1 MKKVV
6 FFIMKKTVIIIVP
19 LLVSFLL
26 NAQPTFKTVVPL
38 LPVTEG
44 ESFQVQYIIEDAEK
58 MTNFKPPVFIN
69 FDFVAGPNIY
79 TGSVQTLSGVK
90 QIANSVYTLV
100 AVKPGHFFIPG
111 ATATINGKLIRSN
124 DAVVEVISKEE
135 AARRFDKETAAINT
149 DYFLRPGED
158 AYEKIRKNLFLKM
171 KVDKK
176 TCFVGEPVLATFK
189 LYSRLE
195 SRSDIV
201 KNPGF
206 YGFAVHDMINLADKQ
221 VTTENVHG
229 KLFDVHTIRKV
240 QLYPFRAGAFTI
252 DAMEVKNTVEFSR
265 SAVNKKTEQEITE
278 GVLGNTNKEP
288 PDDNTSIF
296 ETDIST
302 DPLTINIKPV
312 PAKNKPANYNGA
324 TGIFKISASVVK
336 DKLAKNEEGI
346 LEITISGKGN
356 FIQLNAPSIQWPANI
371 EGFEPVVKDML
382 DKTQSPL
389 SGSRIF
395 RYSFLS
401 ANPGLYII
409 QPVSFSFFNPDSG
422 HYKIITTEAL
432 QVNISIEEKIN
443 RPVSKETITK
453 TEGMSEKYWL
463 MGMAVLVVCF
473 LGFLWLF
480 RAKKRN
486 TEQIPANPTASVAA
500 LSVNEILAPAYLLA
514 HADDK
519 SFYTSLYQAIWK
531 FFTHS
536 FHLSGSEM
544 NKKNLS
550 VKLKENKIG
559 PALIEETQHI
569 LQQCETGMF
578 TNADL
583 MRDKNNLLQKTK
595 ETLEEIGKSLL

>member
-1 MKKVV
+1 MKRITII
-6 FFIMKKTVIIIVP
+6 FIS

-44 ESFQVQYIIEDAEK
+44 ESFQVQYIIEEAEK
-58 MTNFKPPVFIN
+58 MTNFKPPAFIN

-79 TGSVQTLSGVK
+79 TGSVQTLNGIK
-90 QIANSVYTLV
+90 QITNSVYTLM
-100 AVKPGHFFIPG
+100 AVRRGHFFIPG

-135 AARRFDKETAAINT
+135 AAKRFDKENAAINT

-171 KVDKK
+171 KVNKK
-176 TCFVGEPVLATFK
+176 VCFVGEPVLATFK

-206 YGFAVHDMINLADKQ
+206 YGFTVHDMINLADKQ
-221 VTTENVHG
+221 VATENVHG
-229 KLFDVHTIRKV
+229 KLFDVHIIRKV

-265 SAVNKKTEQEITE
+265 SAINKKTEQEITE

-288 PDDNTSIF
+288 SDDNTYIF

-302 DPLTINIKPV
+302 DAVTINVKPV
-312 PAKNKPANYNGA
+312 PVKNKPINYNGA

-346 LEITISGKGN
+346 LEIILSGKGN
-356 FIQLNAPSIQWPANI
+356 FIQLNAPSIKWPAGM
-371 EGFEPVVKDML
+371 EGFEPVVEDML

-389 SGSRIF
+389 SGNRIF
-395 RYSFLS
+395 RYSFVS

-422 HYKIITTEAL
+422 HYRIITTEAL
-432 QVNISIEEKIN
+432 HVNINNEEKIN
-443 RPVSKETITK
+443 RPVSKEKETK
-453 TEGMSEKYWL
+453 TEDVRKKYWL

-473 LGFLWLF
+473 LSLLWLF
-480 RAKKRN
+480 RAKKRDS
-486 TEQIPANPTASVAA
+486 EQIPANAAATVDA

-519 SFYTSLYQAIWK
+519 SFYTSLYQALWK
-531 FFTHS
+531 FFDHS

-544 NKKNLS
+544 NKGNLLI
-550 VKLKENKIG
+550 KLNENKID
-559 PALIEETQHI
+559 PALIEETRHI
-569 LQQCETGMF
+569 LGHCETGMF

-583 MRDKNNLLQKTK
+583 MNDKNSLLQKTK